1 MQVLGGLM
9 VIFIVGIRDRSW
21 VLGIRY
27 SVFGILVIGILV
39 FASSAS
45 PISPFIYMLF

>member
-1 MQVLGGLM
+1 MIKDLFSYIWEKKAWWLIPPV
-9 VIFIVGIRDRSW
+9 V
-21 VLGIRY
+21 
-27 SVFGILVIGILV
+27 VFLVIGILV